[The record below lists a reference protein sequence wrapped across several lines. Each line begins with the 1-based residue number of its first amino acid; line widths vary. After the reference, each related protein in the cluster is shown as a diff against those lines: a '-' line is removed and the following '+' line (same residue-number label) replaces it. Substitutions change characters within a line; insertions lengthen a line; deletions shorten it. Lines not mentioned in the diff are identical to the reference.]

1 MPMQTTIEYLE
12 VILCLDALITST
24 KHKPNY
30 IVPIINLFY
39 HRRQMNKT
47 IKISSLSWELLAFI
61 AKKQNKKPD
70 DYVEQL
76 IQIAYNSIKK

>member
-1 MPMQTTIEYLE
+1 MQITIEYPE

-30 IVPIINLFY
+30 IVPAINLFY
-39 HRRQMNKT
+39 RKRQMNKT
-47 IKISSLSWELLAFI
+47 IKLSNLTYEMLAFI

-76 IQIAYNSIKK
+76 IQTAYNTINK

>member
-1 MPMQTTIEYLE
+1 MQITIEYPE

-24 KHKPNY
+24 KYKPNY
-30 IVPIINLFY
+30 IVPAINLFY
-39 HRRQMNKT
+39 RKRQMNKT
-47 IKISSLSWELLAFI
+47 IKLSNLTYEMLAFI

-76 IQIAYNSIKK
+76 IQTAYNTINK

>member
-1 MPMQTTIEYLE
+1 MQTIIEYPE

-30 IVPIINLFY
+30 IVPAINLFY
-39 HRRQMNKT
+39 HRGQMNKT
-47 IKISSLSWELLAFI
+47 IKLTNLAYEMLVFI

-76 IQIAYNSIKK
+76 IQTAYNSIKK

>member
-1 MPMQTTIEYLE
+1 MQTIIEYTE

-30 IVPIINLFY
+30 IVPAINLFY
-39 HRRQMNKT
+39 RRGQMNKT
-47 IKISSLSWELLAFI
+47 IRISNLNWELLAFI

-76 IQIAYNSIKK
+76 IQTAYNSIKK

>member
-1 MPMQTTIEYLE
+1 MQTIIEYPE

-30 IVPIINLFY
+30 IVPAINLFY
-39 HRRQMNKT
+39 HREQMNKT
-47 IKISSLSWELLAFI
+47 IKLSNLTYEMLAFI

-76 IQIAYNSIKK
+76 IQTAYNSIKK